1 MRFIRTIACILLISA
16 SALPLFFSAFFIG
29 GRVLIRHIMLER
41 LEKENV
47 QTLYIPAAEL
57 KWFKKDRELLVNGK
71 MFDVKSVN
79 LNLNENVYAVTGIFD
94 EMETTLNTRLEKS
107 AENKNFPGNTSP
119 VFQVCLGLI
128 AEKPFTS
135 FPDFDTRKI
144 ITQKK
149 NTEANQLLCWT
160 YLNIFSPPPESVL

>member
-1 MRFIRTIACILLISA
+1 MKFKRTIACILLIAA

-47 QTLYIPAAEL
+47 QTLYIPAAEF
-57 KWFKKDRELLVNGK
+57 KWFKKDREILVNGK

-79 LNLNENVYAVTGIFD
+79 LTGNVYTVKGIFD
-94 EMETTLNTRLEKS
+94 DLETELNTKLEKS
-107 AENKNFPGNTSP
+107 AENKNAANNNN
-119 VFQVCLGLI
+119 VIYQVCLGLI

-135 FPDFDTRKI
+135 FPDFAIRKI
-144 ITQKK
+144 ITRKK
-149 NTEANQLLCWT
+149 NAEAHQPLCWT
-160 YLNIFSPPPESVL
+160 YLQHFSPPPERVL